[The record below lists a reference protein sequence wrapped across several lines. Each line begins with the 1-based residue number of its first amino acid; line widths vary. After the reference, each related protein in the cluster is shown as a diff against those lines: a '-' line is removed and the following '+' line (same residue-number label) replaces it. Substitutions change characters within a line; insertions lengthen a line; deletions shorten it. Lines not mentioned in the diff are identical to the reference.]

1 MALTFHYGSG
11 SPYNWRVWLALEH
24 KRIPYELKMLS
35 FSEGD
40 TKKPEYLAINP
51 RGRVPAIVD
60 DGFALY
66 ESAAIV
72 DYLDEKYS
80 GEPRLFPGDIR
91 QRALVRRMVREADQ
105 YFATA
110 MEQLVEH
117 ILFTPP
123 EKRSQEPIAKARA
136 VIGEEL
142 AMWESLIAG
151 DYLAGPLSAAD
162 FTLYPQ
168 IALVLRMD
176 RQHPDL
182 NARVLI
188 GPKLTAWM
196 ARIEALPFFR
206 RTWPSHWK

>member
-1 MALTFHYGSG
+1 MPLTFYYGAG
-11 SPYNWRVWLALEH
+11 SPYTWRVWLALEH
-24 KRIPYELKMLS
+24 KRIPYELKQLS

-40 TKKPEYLAINP
+40 QKKPEYLAINP
-51 RGRVPAIVD
+51 RGRVPAIFD

-66 ESAAIV
+66 ESAAILE
-72 DYLDEKYS
+72 YLDEKYS
-80 GEPRLFPGDIR
+80 AEPRLFPGDAR

-105 YFATA
+105 YFAEA
-110 MEQLVEH
+110 LEDLVEN

-136 VIGEEL
+136 MIGKEL
-142 AMWESLIAG
+142 AMWETSIAG

-162 FTLYPQ
+162 FALYPQ

-176 RQHPDL
+176 KQHPDL

-188 GPKLTAWM
+188 GPKVSAWM

-206 RTWPSHWK
+206 KTWPAHWK